1 MSETCPAELIRFAGL
16 LADEAG
22 TVAQRYFRSGVLA
35 EDKADE
41 SPVTIADRTAEA
53 VMRERIEKEFPE
65 HGIIGEEH
73 GTVRRDAD
81 WVWVLD
87 PIDGTKAFITGKP
100 LFGTLIG
107 LLHKNRPILGVINQ
121 PIIHDRWIGAA
132 GHPTTLNDIP
142 ARTRRV
148 DGGLAQ
154 AILQTTSPDMFKGDK
169 YGQFNRVVGATK
181 FTHWG
186 GDCYGFGLLAAGFID
201 LAIESSLQLYDW
213 VALAPVIE
221 NAGGIITDWQGRPLE
236 VREGSFDVIACGDRA
251 LLDPVVA
258 LLNG

>member
-1 MSETCPAELIRFAGL
+1 MSENCPAELIRFAGL

-22 TVAQRYFRSGVLA
+22 AVAQRYFRSGVVS

-53 VMRERIEKEFPE
+53 VMRARIEKEFPE

-73 GTVRRDAD
+73 GSVRRDAD

-87 PIDGTKAFITGKP
+87 PIDGTKAFLTGKP

-107 LLHKNRPILGVINQ
+107 LLYKNQPILGVINQ
-121 PIIHDRWIGAA
+121 PIIHDRWIGAT
-132 GHPTTLNDIP
+132 GYPTTLNGIP

-148 DGGLAQ
+148 EGGLSR
-154 AILQTTSPDMFKGDK
+154 AILQTTSPDMFKGDR
-169 YGQFNRVVGATK
+169 YAAFDRVGAATK

-186 GDCYGFGLLAAGFID
+186 GDCYGFGLLASGFID

-213 VALAPVIE
+213 VALAPIIE
-221 NAGGIITDWQGRPLE
+221 NAGGRLTDWQGRKLE
-236 VREGSFDVIACGDRA
+236 IRDGNFDVIACGDSA
-251 LLDPVVA
+251 LLDPVIA